1 VPSPRRG
8 KRVDSVRA
16 MRDTGSLPGLNVRS
30 DWSKRSMR
38 IVLAFAL
45 IVAVIGPAE
54 ANLTVCNKGAHEAKV
69 ALGRFNG
76 TRWSSEGWWHVPAK
90 KCAELIAGKLNARYY
105 YLYATDGAAGT
116 WDGSTSFCTGTTDK
130 FSIVG
135 RGGCVAH
142 GFDRRGF
149 FEVDTRNHLN
159 WTQSLSD

>member
-1 VPSPRRG
+1 
-8 KRVDSVRA
+8 
-16 MRDTGSLPGLNVRS
+16 MRFAL
-30 DWSKRSMR
+30 
-38 IVLAFAL
+38 VLALLLA
-45 IVAVIGPAE
+45 IVGPAE
-54 ANLTVCNKGAHEAKV
+54 AGFTVCNKGGREARV
-69 ALGRFNG
+69 AIGRFNG

-90 KCAELIAGKLNARYY
+90 KCAELVAGRLDARYY

-116 WDGSTSFCTGTTDK
+116 WDGSKSFCTGTTDK

-149 FEVDTRNHLN
+149 FEVDTGNRLD